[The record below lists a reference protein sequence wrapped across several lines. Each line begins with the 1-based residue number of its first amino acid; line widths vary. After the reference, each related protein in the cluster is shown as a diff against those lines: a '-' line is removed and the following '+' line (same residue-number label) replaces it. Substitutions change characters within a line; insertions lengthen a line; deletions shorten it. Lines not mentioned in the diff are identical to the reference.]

1 MIMRRSCA
9 SMATTQLCL
18 RHDFYSR
25 RWPTQ
30 APSDMLKS
38 KRINQTISACVLAA
52 AIGGIGPSVDGAG
65 GLGAGSAGSRRGFR
79 RNHFLR
85 AVKPFSV
92 TRKAGRNGPRA
103 ASAVIGQTMRFDH
116 VRVVEPDLPRVLQSP
131 LGRDPTAVF
140 GRLEHDPEKWA
151 PVFRERSCLNKRI
164 ERDDDSKR
172 SHHALT
178 VEPQEVVLG
187 ESESAD
193 RRLRFYTTVRPMP
206 VVLVQP
212 DRKFVGA
219 TVGCG
224 IGLGVSPFPER
235 GLDEALGLAVGFRR
249 VGLGADVLEA
259 EVAASVAEGEGL
271 IAAAV
276 VGHDADD
283 GDAEAFVISH
293 GRLEEGSGAVDLLV
307 RLDLG
312 EGDARVIVNAD
323 VDELPADAAA
333 VDLAGAIAG
342 DAVAAPVEPS
352 EIIAIAVD
360 HLAGRGALIA
370 ARRLGRL
377 QVADPV

>member
-1 MIMRRSCA
+1 MRRSRA

-172 SHHALT
+172 SHHALAPT
-178 VEPQEVVLG
+178 RPDIPDALSRRARPREPTGRAPPPLACLQIASRVAMMGLMIR
-187 ESESAD
+187 ESH
-193 RRLRFYTTVRPMP
+193 T
-206 VVLVQP
+206 
-212 DRKFVGA
+212 
-219 TVGCG
+219 
-224 IGLGVSPFPER
+224 
-235 GLDEALGLAVGFRR
+235 
-249 VGLGADVLEA
+249 
-259 EVAASVAEGEGL
+259 
-271 IAAAV
+271 
-276 VGHDADD
+276 
-283 GDAEAFVISH
+283 H
-293 GRLEEGSGAVDLLV
+293 GR
-307 RLDLG
+307 RQ
-312 EGDARVIVNAD
+312 R
-323 VDELPADAAA
+323 
-333 VDLAGAIAG
+333 
-342 DAVAAPVEPS
+342 
-352 EIIAIAVD
+352 
-360 HLAGRGALIA
+360 
-370 ARRLGRL
+370 
-377 QVADPV
+377 